1 LTVWR
6 SVNTKATKNEEAEF
20 LMKAIIVTFCAL
32 LFITGAFAQQAKP
45 ANTDH
50 DTGHATLQNP
60 PTDESAGT
68 PGVITGYVRD
78 IACLVQNP
86 KAGAA
91 TTPVA
96 KDCLKECV
104 RGGSPLVILS
114 EDGLL
119 YVPIS
124 TETPD
129 KSVHSQMLPYAGKYV
144 KVSGNLFEARR
155 PAFNLNRENR
165 GNHQAPRL
173 QNPHFLRRPKHPLA
187 RAAVPA
193 GFLLSVGLGWEPPA
207 SAGGAGLQSS
217 GRSANSQSALAAGS
231 PIGWPGLMP
240 RSVELSGAPSFGF

>member
-1 LTVWR
+1 
-6 SVNTKATKNEEAEF
+6 
-20 LMKAIIVTFCAL
+20 MKAIIVTFCAL
-32 LFITGAFAQQAKP
+32 LLIAGAFAQQSKP
-45 ANTDH
+45 ADTDH
-50 DTGHATLQNP
+50 DTAHATQQNQ
-60 PTDESAGT
+60 PTDETDGT

-129 KSVHSQMLPYAGKYV
+129 KTVRTQMLPYAGKYV
-144 KVSGNLFEARR
+144 KVSGKLFERGGLHSISIDKIEAITR
-155 PAFNLNRENR
+155 P
-165 GNHQAPRL
+165 PDSKI
-173 QNPHFLRRPKHPLA
+173 PT
-187 RAAVPA
+187 
-193 GFLLSVGLGWEPPA
+193 S
-207 SAGGAGLQSS
+207 
-217 GRSANSQSALAAGS
+217 
-231 PIGWPGLMP
+231 
-240 RSVELSGAPSFGF
+240 

>member
-1 LTVWR
+1 LAVWR
-6 SVNTKATKNEEAEF
+6 SANTKTTRNKEVEF
-20 LMKAIIVTFCAL
+20 HMKAIIVTFCAL
-32 LFITGAFAQQAKP
+32 LLSAGAFAQHSNA
-45 ANTDH
+45 ADTDH
-50 DTGHATLQNP
+50 GTDHGTARATHQNQ
-60 PTDESAGT
+60 PTEESDGT

-96 KDCLKECV
+96 KDCLGECV

-144 KVSGNLFEARR
+144 KVSGKLFERGGLHSISIEKIEAITR
-155 PAFNLNRENR
+155 P
-165 GNHQAPRL
+165 PDSKI
-173 QNPHFLRRPKHPLA
+173 PT
-187 RAAVPA
+187 
-193 GFLLSVGLGWEPPA
+193 S
-207 SAGGAGLQSS
+207 
-217 GRSANSQSALAAGS
+217 
-231 PIGWPGLMP
+231 
-240 RSVELSGAPSFGF
+240 

>member
-1 LTVWR
+1 
-6 SVNTKATKNEEAEF
+6 
-20 LMKAIIVTFCAL
+20 MKAIIVTFCAL
-32 LFITGAFAQQAKP
+32 LLIAGAFAQQPQP
-45 ANTDH
+45 A
-50 DTGHATLQNP
+50 DTGHATHQNQ
-60 PTDESAGT
+60 PTDETDGT

-144 KVSGNLFEARR
+144 KVSGKLFERGGLHSISIEKIEAITR
-155 PAFNLNRENR
+155 P
-165 GNHQAPRL
+165 P
-173 QNPHFLRRPKHPLA
+173 
-187 RAAVPA
+187 
-193 GFLLSVGLGWEPPA
+193 
-207 SAGGAGLQSS
+207 
-217 GRSANSQSALAAGS
+217 NSKIPTS
-231 PIGWPGLMP
+231 
-240 RSVELSGAPSFGF
+240 

>member
-1 LTVWR
+1 
-6 SVNTKATKNEEAEF
+6 
-20 LMKAIIVTFCAL
+20 MKAIIVTFCAL
-32 LFITGAFAQQAKP
+32 LFVAGAFAQQSQP
-45 ANTDH
+45 A
-50 DTGHATLQNP
+50 DTSHAAHPNHS
-60 PTDESAGT
+60 TDETDGT

-96 KDCLKECV
+96 KDCLRECI

-144 KVSGNLFEARR
+144 KVSGKLFERGGLHSISIEKIEPITR
-155 PAFNLNRENR
+155 PDSKI
-165 GNHQAPRL
+165 PT
-173 QNPHFLRRPKHPLA
+173 
-187 RAAVPA
+187 
-193 GFLLSVGLGWEPPA
+193 S
-207 SAGGAGLQSS
+207 
-217 GRSANSQSALAAGS
+217 
-231 PIGWPGLMP
+231 
-240 RSVELSGAPSFGF
+240 

>member
-1 LTVWR
+1 LNMKV
-6 SVNTKATKNEEAEF
+6 SN
-20 LMKAIIVTFCAL
+20 MKAIIVTFCTL
-32 LFITGAFAQQAKP
+32 LFIAGAFAQRSNP
-45 ANTDH
+45 TNTDPNTGH
-50 DTGHATLQNP
+50 DTGHAMHQNF
-60 PTDESAGT
+60 PTDENDGT

-144 KVSGNLFEARR
+144 KVSGKLYERGGLHSISIEKIEPITR
-155 PAFNLNRENR
+155 P
-165 GNHQAPRL
+165 P
-173 QNPHFLRRPKHPLA
+173 
-187 RAAVPA
+187 
-193 GFLLSVGLGWEPPA
+193 
-207 SAGGAGLQSS
+207 
-217 GRSANSQSALAAGS
+217 NSKIPTS
-231 PIGWPGLMP
+231 
-240 RSVELSGAPSFGF
+240 